1 MKFVKKT
8 SFDNNKKTIVIG
20 FGAFLNL
27 RNASKHSY
35 ITYTYWLTKFKD
47 QYNLAI
53 ITDSETEKHV
63 RNHDKYLNGIFDAFI
78 MNGVKK
84 FATWEEFI
92 SETKKGYDELKKQIN
107 PISFVEIFGAMNSLF
122 KYHKKNGLDKAIK
135 HNRYIGFISS
145 QKVIQKFLNHYS
157 FVSTFNLPWNHF
169 LHDPQESNHKDVEL
183 LNGIDYR
190 RFYIY
195 DSKIF
200 KTKGHSFLKIYHTD
214 HLEEKENKIY
224 DWCIGFTCLTPD
236 RKPIQR
242 LYDKFYTLENSN
254 IFLQDKYKD
263 IHTNVTKEEYINY
276 LKKSKYTV
284 ILPCYDKQAFPPRF
298 LEGLARGVI
307 PYIHKDVYTEE
318 GIEDK
323 NILNDLLIDDSFDIS
338 NKPCDDIFLKKL
350 IDKYVI
356 SSEEEIKLSIKEIL

>member
-1 MKFVKKT
+1 MKFVKKI
-8 SFDNNKKTIVIG
+8 SFDKNKPTIVVG

-47 QYNLAI
+47 KYNLAI
-53 ITDSETEKHV
+53 ITDSDSERHVKKH
-63 RNHDKYLNGIFDAFI
+63 DEYLNNIFDVFI
-78 MNGVKK
+78 MNEPKK
-84 FATWEEFI
+84 FTTWDEFI
-92 SETKKGYDELKKQIN
+92 TKTKEGYTELKDQIN

-122 KYHKKNGLDKAIK
+122 KYYKKNGLDKAIK
-135 HNRYIGFISS
+135 LNRYIGFISS
-145 QKVIQKFLNHYS
+145 QKVIQKFLNHYC
-157 FVSTFNLPWNHF
+157 FVSTFNIPWNHF
-169 LHDPQESNHKDVEL
+169 LHDPQESNHADVEL
-183 LNGIDYR
+183 LKGIDYR

-214 HLEEKENKIY
+214 TLEKTENKIY

-242 LYDKFYTLENSN
+242 LYDKFDSLPNSN
-254 IFLQDKYKD
+254 IFLQDKYKN
-263 IHTNVTKEEYINY
+263 IYTNVTKEEYINY

-284 ILPCYDKQAFPPRF
+284 ILPCYDKKAFPPRF

-323 NILNDLLIDDSFDIS
+323 EILNDLLIDDSFDIS
-338 NKPCDDIFLKKL
+338 NKPCDSKFLQKL
-350 IDKYVI
+350 IQKYVI
-356 SSEEEIKLSIKEIL
+356 SSEEEIKLAIKEIL